1 MNLYSIYQRL
11 FLRARMRIA
20 GLALPNPLHNTH
32 VHNTK
37 LQAHPVAMIICLFA
51 SWRFCWSMHNALQT
65 CTCARV
71 YGYNACQL
79 VVHLVLKQ
87 TTAHLWHSQKPVM
100 FDLMCSSFHILSV
113 LHMYKNEPVWPLETC
128 ILFHL
133 LSLLWLDLFTLLWQ
147 SIAQMFSQPEK
158 WTKFTT
164 AFTFQY
170 TVTAFSIVVIS
181 SWCKMTPWSI
191 LKLTA
196 VE

>member
-1 MNLYSIYQRL
+1 MKISLPILFPNMVMNLYSIYQRL

-79 VVHLVLKQ
+79 VVHLVRKQ
-87 TTAHLWHSQKPVM
+87 TAAHLWHSQKPVI
-100 FDLMCSSFHILSV
+100 FGLTCSSCHVLSV
-113 LHMYKNEPVWPLETC
+113 LHMYKNELVWPLETC
-128 ILFHL
+128 VSFHL
-133 LSLLWLDLFTLLWQ
+133 LSLLWLDLFASSVAVNCTNV
-147 SIAQMFSQPEK
+147 
-158 WTKFTT
+158 FTT
-164 AFTFQY
+164 RIADEVYHSIHLSVYSHSIQY
-170 TVTAFSIVVIS
+170 RGH
-181 SWCKMTPWSI
+181 
-191 LKLTA
+191 L
-196 VE
+196 